1 MLLYNA
7 AAAPE
12 VYMRKATVH
21 YILDAIEGMI
31 LLLLVISG
39 AILWFALPEGSEAG
53 KAVILDRHTWVELHR
68 WLAVGL
74 LAFFSTHII
83 THWAWISYMTKNY
96 FRRIKKS

>member
-7 AAAPE
+7 APAPE
-12 VYMRKATVH
+12 VYMRKATMH
-21 YILDAIEGMI
+21 YILDAIEGLI

-39 AILWFALPEGSEAG
+39 FILWFALPEGSEPG
-53 KAVILDRHTWVELHR
+53 KAVIFDRCTWVQAHQ

-83 THWAWISYMTKNY
+83 THWTWISYMTKNY
-96 FRRIKKS
+96 FGRIKKT